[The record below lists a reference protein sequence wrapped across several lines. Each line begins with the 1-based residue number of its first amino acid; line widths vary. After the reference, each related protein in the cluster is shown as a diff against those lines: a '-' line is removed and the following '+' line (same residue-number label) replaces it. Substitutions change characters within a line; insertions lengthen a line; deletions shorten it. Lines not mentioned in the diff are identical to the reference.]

1 MSTPDLIVANDKAND
16 KTNDKVNDLANESN
30 ELVFDSVI
38 ILIEDDSQYNSYSV
52 AEVAS
57 MCVGVNNIVKEN
69 INYKHLVPN
78 ATQELKINKK
88 NTLIEI
94 LKIINCLNCVI
105 EKESGSFYSV
115 ALKPTMCWTVDNSCI
130 IGMVSR
136 F

>member
-1 MSTPDLIVANDKAND
+1 MSTPDLIVANDKENDKAND
-16 KTNDKVNDLANESN
+16 KAK

-57 MCVGVNNIVKEN
+57 MCIGVDNIVKEN
-69 INYKHLVPN
+69 INYKYLVPN

-105 EKESGSFYSV
+105 EKDTGSFYSV
-115 ALKPTMCWTVDNSCI
+115 ALKLTMCWTVDNSCI